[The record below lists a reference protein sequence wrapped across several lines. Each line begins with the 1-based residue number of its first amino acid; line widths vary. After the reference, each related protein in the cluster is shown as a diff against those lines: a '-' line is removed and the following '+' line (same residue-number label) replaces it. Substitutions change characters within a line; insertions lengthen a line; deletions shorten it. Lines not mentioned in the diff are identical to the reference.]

1 MILGIQGTRSFN
13 KYQSIFIR
21 GMGRA
26 LSLMKDG
33 DKEFTVYTAGP
44 ANINSMAHEF
54 VNVSNFKARG
64 IKAMVKPVPPK
75 WIKQN
80 IHDFDMFLYFC
91 SPKEPLSEL
100 CEYAD
105 QKNIEAEAYRY

>member
-1 MILGIQGTRSFN
+1 MILGIQGTRSFD
-13 KYQSIFIR
+13 KYQSVFMR

-33 DKEFTVYTAGP
+33 DKEFIVYAAGT

-54 VNVSNFKARG
+54 VNVSNFKGRG
-64 IKAMVKPVPPK
+64 IKAAVKPVPPK
-75 WIKQN
+75 WIKEN

-91 SPKEPLSEL
+91 SPKEPLSDL

-105 QKNIEAEAYRY
+105 QKIENAEAYRY

>member
-1 MILGIQGTRSFN
+1 MILGIQGTRSFD

-33 DKEFTVYTAGP
+33 DKEFIVYAAGTT
-44 ANINSMAHEF
+44 NINSMAHEF
-54 VNVSNFKARG
+54 VNVSNFKGRG
-64 IKAMVKPVPPK
+64 IKAAVKPVPPK
-75 WIKQN
+75 WIKEN

-91 SPKEPLSEL
+91 SPKEPLSDL

-105 QKNIEAEAYRY
+105 QKIENAEAYRY

>member
-1 MILGIQGTRSFN
+1 MILGIQGTRSFD

-33 DKEFTVYTAGP
+33 DKEFIVYAAGT

-54 VNVSNFKARG
+54 VNVSNFKGRG
-64 IKAMVKPVPPK
+64 IKAAVKPVPPK
-75 WIKQN
+75 WIREN

-91 SPKEPLSEL
+91 SPKEPLSDL

-105 QKNIEAEAYRY
+105 QKIENAEAYRY